1 VQDITHSEVAVGT
14 RDYSKMAAFNVFICT
29 ATDFYIEVSLVIV
42 GLRDFCSPAF
52 MLFSLFA

>member
-1 VQDITHSEVAVGT
+1 MQDITHSEVAVGT

-42 GLRDFCSPAF
+42 GLRDFCSPA
-52 MLFSLFA
+52 